1 VVLLLLPP
9 LLLPVTQ
16 GAMKPSTACAAF
28 ATALSFVELHQSASG
43 MAARALAILAAS
55 SATTSGLARPPPSGV
70 EEELEKEEEEEEEK
84 AYVNMKVN
92 IEEPSAAA

>member
-1 VVLLLLPP
+1 
-9 LLLPVTQ
+9 
-16 GAMKPSTACAAF
+16 MKPSTACAAF

-70 EEELEKEEEEEEEK
+70 EEELEKEEEEEEEEK